1 MTEERLREIEL
12 NSNREDIPHL
22 VKYIRH
28 LQTIIEQCREVL
40 K

>member
-12 NSNREDIPHL
+12 NSNREDIPTL
-22 VKYIRH
+22 IAYIRH
-28 LQTIIEQCREVL
+28 LRLIVEQCKEIL